1 MSDLAGIGLTVV
13 LLILNA
19 FFVGAEFALISARR
33 TKIEPLAA
41 DGNRI
46 AKITLYAMEHVSLM
60 MAGAQL
66 GITICS
72 LALGS
77 ISEPAIAHL
86 IEVPAAALGV
96 PEAWLH
102 PVALVIAL
110 SLVTYLHVVF
120 GEMVPKNIALAGPDR
135 MAKALSPLLVAIVF
149 VLYPVLWLLNGIAN
163 ICLRLIRVTPKNEVT
178 SAFTRDEVAGL
189 VEESHEGG
197 LIELNDEKLLL
208 GALQFA
214 ERDVRSVLLPMD
226 RVRTLEPDVTLEAAE
241 AASVQGFSRF
251 PVRGANGSLAGYV
264 HIKDLLT
271 ADEHL
276 RDKPIPASLVRELP
290 RVGPRDSLREVM
302 AAMQRTS
309 SHLAAVH
316 DADSTTPETPLGIV
330 TLEDVLE
337 ELVGE
342 IRDDSRR
349 LAVRGR

>member
-1 MSDLAGIGLTVV
+1 MADLWGLALTVA
-13 LLILNA
+13 LLALNA
-19 FFVGAEFALISARR
+19 LFVGAEFALISARR
-33 TKIEPLAA
+33 SRVEPAA
-41 DGNRI
+41 ERGNPAARI
-46 AKITLYAMEHVSLM
+46 ALFAMRHVSLM

-66 GITICS
+66 GITVCS

-86 IEVPAAALGV
+86 LEAPMQALGI
-96 PEAWLH
+96 PNSWQH
-102 PVALVIAL
+102 PIALVIAL

-135 MAKALSPLLVAIVF
+135 MAMVLAPFLVLISL

-163 ICLRLIRVTPKNEVT
+163 VSLRLMRIKPKTEVT
-178 SAFTRDEVAGL
+178 SAFTRDEVAEL

-197 LIELNDEKLLL
+197 LIELNDERLLL
-208 GALQFA
+208 GALTFTD
-214 ERDVRSVLLPMD
+214 RDIRAVLLPMLT
-226 RVRTLEPDVTLEAAE
+226 VRTLPLDVTPAQAE

-251 PVRGANGSLAGYV
+251 PILDPAGGLAGYL
-264 HIKDLLT
+264 HIKDIIGFEG
-271 ADEHL
+271 AE
-276 RDKPIPASLVRELP
+276 RDRPIPHELIRQLP
-290 RVGPRDSLREVM
+290 RVGPNDSLRSVM
-302 AAMQRTS
+302 QTMQRSS

-316 DADSTTPETPLGIV
+316 DVIEGVQQPVPLGVV

-349 LAVRGR
+349 LARP